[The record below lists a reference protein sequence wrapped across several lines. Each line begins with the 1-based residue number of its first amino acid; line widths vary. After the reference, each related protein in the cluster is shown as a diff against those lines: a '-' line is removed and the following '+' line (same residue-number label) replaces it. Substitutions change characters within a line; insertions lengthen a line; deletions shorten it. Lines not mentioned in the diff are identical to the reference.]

1 MRGIIVFALSNFT
14 LTLLVIGLIFSG
26 VGIARTSRSLK
37 APVVVEQLFFWF
49 IFFSIGVAYCYNGV
63 VHIIGH
69 EMAAALIGWADSPF
83 QIELGFAS
91 LGIGLVGLI
100 APWKSIHMR
109 FAVIVPAACFL
120 WGAAGVHIHSMNYR
134 GQFCARQRWRDLL
147 DRHHRADH
155 RTGFLVAAA
164 RLREGGSLRCPL
176 PEPDSDIM
184 ILPRQGL
191 PVPG

>member
-1 MRGIIVFALSNFT
+1 MRDIIVFALSNFT

-26 VGIARTSRSLK
+26 IGIARASSPLK
-37 APVVVEQLFFWF
+37 GPIVVEKLFFWF

-63 VHIIGH
+63 VHIVGH

-109 FAVIVPAACFL
+109 FAVIVPTACFL
-120 WGAAGVHIHSMNYR
+120 WGAAGVHVHSMITEGNFAPGNAGVIFWTDIIVPIIGLFFLWLQR
-134 GQFCARQRWRDLL
+134 GYEKEGRS
-147 DRHHRADH
+147 
-155 RTGFLVAAA
+155 AAPYPNLA
-164 RLREGGSLRCPL
+164 ASTQP
-176 PEPDSDIM
+176 
-184 ILPRQGL
+184 GL
-191 PVPG
+191 PMASHRG